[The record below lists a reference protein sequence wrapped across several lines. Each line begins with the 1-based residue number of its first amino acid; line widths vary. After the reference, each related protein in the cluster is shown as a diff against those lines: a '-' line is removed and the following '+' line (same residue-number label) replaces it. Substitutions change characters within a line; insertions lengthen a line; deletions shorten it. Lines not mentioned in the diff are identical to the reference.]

1 MKKYREQPVCQM
13 LSLVSDLILI
23 TILCYR
29 WYHPYSADNGSDHF
43 LNMCA
48 RHCAKLLT
56 DTLSLSPPN
65 NPMRWVL

>member
-1 MKKYREQPVCQM
+1 MKKYRQQPVYQM

-29 WYHPYSADNGSDHF
+29 WCHPYSADNDSDHF

-56 DTLSLSPPN
+56 DSLSLSPPN
-65 NPMRWVL
+65 SPMRWVL